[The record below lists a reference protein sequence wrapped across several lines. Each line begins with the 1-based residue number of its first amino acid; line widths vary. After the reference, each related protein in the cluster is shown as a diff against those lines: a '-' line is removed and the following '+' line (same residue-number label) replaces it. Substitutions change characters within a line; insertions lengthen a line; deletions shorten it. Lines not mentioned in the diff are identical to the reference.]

1 MKSISLVCAGN
12 QVEAHVAGGMGEEWH
27 NEAGEGRRGQIT
39 KGLLS
44 YNKEF
49 ELYPKC
55 SESH

>member
-1 MKSISLVCAGN
+1 M
-12 QVEAHVAGGMGEEWH
+12 GGMGEEWH

-49 ELYPKC
+49 ELSPKC